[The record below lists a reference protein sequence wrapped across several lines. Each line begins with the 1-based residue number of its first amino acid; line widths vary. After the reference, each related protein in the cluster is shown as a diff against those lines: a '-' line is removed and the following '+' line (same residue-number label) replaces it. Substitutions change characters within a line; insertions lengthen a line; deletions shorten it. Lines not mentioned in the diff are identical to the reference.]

1 MTGLVGTN
9 EFVLKFVDLAVE
21 FVFSNLVSR
30 DIGLEILDGRTSLL
44 FRGFELSDARLHE
57 IIDELQLHDAT
68 P

>member
-1 MTGLVGTN
+1 MTGLVGAN

-30 DIGLEILDGRTSLL
+30 DIGLEILDGGTSLL
-44 FRGFELSDARLHE
+44 FRGFKLRDARLHE
-57 IIDELQLHDAT
+57 IIDELQLHDTT